1 MAPTIADLLA
11 ARQQQQTGTSKKK
24 TYTVAELI
32 EARNRRDNQKQKIMS
47 SKATELQ
54 EQLDSPPEGTGDEAA
69 VEESPV
75 RSTPALESV
84 PTPDPKPDP
93 KPEPDEES
101 IVPEKE
107 SLLQSGIR
115 LASKAL
121 TPQGTLPLGALAN
134 VPNIPLVLYRELEEA
149 KQRKLETD
157 PDLQQFKEE

>member
-54 EQLDSPPEGTGDEAA
+54 EQLDSPPEGTGDEA

-75 RSTPALESV
+75 GSTPALASV
-84 PTPDPKPDP
+84 PTPEP

-107 SLLQSGIR
+107 SLLQSGTR

-134 VPNIPLVLYRELEEA
+134 VPNIPLVLYREFEEA

>member
-1 MAPTIADLLA
+1 
-11 ARQQQQTGTSKKK
+11 
-24 TYTVAELI
+24 VAELI

-54 EQLDSPPEGTGDEAA
+54 EQLDSPHEGTGDEAA

-75 RSTPALESV
+75 GSTPALASV
-84 PTPDPKPDP
+84 PTPDPKPD
-93 KPEPDEES
+93 PEPDEES